1 MSGRSHR
8 SLRLGALAL
17 LAALAIWPRSKAAHD
32 TAELSAPHTPARHS
46 PVTRG
51 GVAARAETASAK
63 LVSAPRTAKLT
74 VVDADESE
82 LQN

>member
-17 LAALAIWPRSKAAHD
+17 LAALAIWPRSRATPR
-32 TAELSAPHTPARHS
+32 TAELAAGAHVRATTH
-46 PVTRG
+46 

-63 LVSAPRTAKLT
+63 LVSAPATTKLT
-74 VVDADESE
+74 AVDLDDSDRRD
-82 LQN
+82 